1 MVATDTTGSS
11 MAMFTVAVQGFG
23 PVRAHGD
30 RLRGG
35 RILPDEP
42 VVTADGDGS
51 VRDGGHATGLGDGAD
66 VVGCYRRVVETYPSG
81 GWTSPTFAMS
91 GPTSSIRSWHSS
103 AV

>member
-51 VRDGGHATGLGDGAD
+51 FRDGGHATGLGDGAD
-66 VVGCYRRVVETYPSG
+66 VVGSYRRRV
-81 GWTSPTFAMS
+81 
-91 GPTSSIRSWHSS
+91 R
-103 AV
+103 